1 MKRIF
6 LPVFLG
12 VLGLLPSAKAQDLPP
27 GEGKDLVQKVCT
39 SCHGIDS
46 VIDSRRTRADWE
58 NVVNNMASNGASAT
72 DAEFDQ
78 IISYLAK
85 NYGPTMVN
93 INKSTSADLVAKLRL
108 TQDEADAVVQYRTK
122 NGNFKTFDDV
132 KKVSGVDAKK
142 LDAAK
147 DRLEY

>member
-1 MKRIF
+1 MKIC
-6 LPVFLG
+6 LPVLLG
-12 VLGLLPSAKAQDLPP
+12 VLCTLPSLKAQDLPP

-39 SCHGIDS
+39 SCHGIES
-46 VIDSRRTRADWE
+46 VTDTRRTRADWE

-78 IISYLAK
+78 IITYLAK

-108 TQDEADAVVQYRTK
+108 SQAEADAVVQYRTK
-122 NGNFKTFDDV
+122 NGDFKTFDDV

-142 LDAAK
+142 LDSAK
-147 DRLEY
+147 ERLEY